1 MSSAALAASVAAES
15 TSARYA
21 AGAGLLVLAQDAALR
36 VWSLASLGDAS
47 AAACR
52 GSAAEEP
59 GAEPGVLLDS
69 PPRVTALAV
78 GERRDGIRLVAAAS
92 SETLLLHPLARGEL
106 RRYESRS
113 LALESFGRAEV
124 RAAHFDGAAR
134 RLALCAGTEVWLVD
148 ADTCRPLLML
158 QGHAAPTSMCSFA
171 SASAAVEG
179 V

>member
-1 MSSAALAASVAAES
+1 M
-15 TSARYA
+15 
-21 AGAGLLVLAQDAALR
+21 
-36 VWSLASLGDAS
+36 
-47 AAACR
+47 
-52 GSAAEEP
+52 
-59 GAEPGVLLDS
+59 LLDS

-158 QGHAAPTSMCSFA
+158 QGHAAPASMCSFA